1 MNSFR
6 PAQGGWVC
14 DTAHIMKGA
23 GTDDA
28 KKELVE
34 RVAVVAAREADGARM
49 DGTAAVTARG
59 RGGDRRRGGQ
69 GGGAR
74 RGARG
79 NLQRARSQGGD

>member
-34 RVAVVAAREADGARM
+34 RVAVVAAREADG
-49 DGTAAVTARG
+49 RG
-59 RGGDRRRGGQ
+59 RPSACAPADTSSSMHDLM
-69 GGGAR
+69 GAS
-74 RGARG
+74 
-79 NLQRARSQGGD
+79 QR

>member
-34 RVAVVAAREADGARM
+34 RVAVVAVREADGA
-49 DGTAAVTARG
+49 GTAVSG
-59 RGGDRRRGGQ
+59 RPR
-69 GGGAR
+69 
-74 RGARG
+74 
-79 NLQRARSQGGD
+79 